1 MTISV
6 AAFIVSLNFPG
17 ATSTTVINALVQVF
31 AALMVFMFVALMSAL
46 VLPMLFELV
55 PMLFELV
62 IAAHKMWL
70 FARDRLRFRPRAR
83 HSPQSDPD
91 ALDVALARGREQ
103 LSRAARLLDP
113 TLREATL
120 ETALDR
126 LQRHAH
132 TPKEVRRLARRF
144 SLGMLRAAFCQW
156 LPRLVNAALGGGA
169 VGLGL
174 MGGLKSLFDIQPPAD
189 RDSHDGRHHHPQC
202 RRHRPRDAAPKPE
215 IAAPVLYPPVDRR
228 LMSCSGFAPKLALA
242 QELRGL
248 HKN

>member
-1 MTISV
+1 MGSDGRKRRRLRAARLPGILSTASMTISV

-174 MGGLKSLFDIQPPAD
+174 MGGLKSLFDIQPPPLIVILTMVGTTILSVAVTV
-189 RDSHDGRHHHPQC
+189 QETL
-202 RRHRPRDAAPKPE
+202 RRSRK
-215 IAAPVLYPPVDRR
+215 
-228 LMSCSGFAPKLALA
+228 
-242 QELRGL
+242 
-248 HKN
+248 